1 MLYLKNLIT
10 ENTPIIKLSND
21 YSVSKEEKKEI
32 LGTNN
37 VDLEKQDDYMKMMY
51 FMNNSWYYFKEEEE
65 NLGYPFYLMDELMG
79 SFLAHKMNMKV
90 VSYFLARVKNKK
102 IGLASKNFKQSGFH
116 YYFGK
121 QYYDIYENYTNLSY
135 APFRVENI
143 ENLKLLCVSDE
154 NRKILT
160 KHILEMLALD
170 VYMLQKDRKSA
181 NLQFEERETTKYI
194 DLAPLYDFSN
204 CIPKIEEKS
213 GLELQGV
220 ILRIT
225 DRNIKTLIKQYPY
238 FANFLS
244 SLLETKMSTTWEEI
258 CEFYQFNQ
266 NCTAFEEVYNY
277 YKTKEES
284 QRRYLGMYLK

>member
-10 ENTPIIKLSND
+10 ENTPITRLSND
-21 YSVSKEEKKEI
+21 HSMSEENKKEI
-32 LGTNN
+32 LGVSET
-37 VDLEKQDDYMKMMY
+37 DLEKQDDYMKMMY

-65 NLGYPFYLMDELMG
+65 NLGYPFYLIDELMG
-79 SFLAHKMNMKV
+79 SFLAHKMNMKAIT
-90 VSYFLARVKNKK
+90 YFLARVKNKK
-102 IGLASKNFKQSGFH
+102 MGLASKNFKQSGFH

-121 QYYDIYENYTNLSY
+121 QYYDIYNNNTNLSF

-143 ENLKLLCVSDE
+143 ENLKFLCVSDE
-154 NRKILT
+154 NREILT

-181 NLQFEERETTKYI
+181 NLQFEKNPISKYI

-213 GLELQGV
+213 GLDLQEV
-220 ILRIT
+220 VLRIT
-225 DRNIKTLIKQYPY
+225 DRNIQTLVKQYPY

-244 SLLETKMSTTWEEI
+244 SLLETKMSSTWEEI
-258 CEFYQFNQ
+258 CEFYKFNQ
-266 NCTAFEEVYNY
+266 NSEAFEEVYNY

>member
-10 ENTPIIKLSND
+10 ENTPITRLSNEH
-21 YSVSKEEKKEI
+21 SMTKENKKDV
-32 LGTNN
+32 LGSSD

-79 SFLAHKMNMKV
+79 SFLAQKMSMKA
-90 VSYFLARVKNKK
+90 VSYFLARIKNKK
-102 IGLASKNFKQSGFH
+102 IGLASKNFKQEGFR

-121 QYYDIYENYTNLSY
+121 YYYDIYEKNTNLSY

-143 ENLKLLCVSDE
+143 ENLKLLCVDE
-154 NRKILT
+154 ENKEILI

-170 VYMLQKDRKSA
+170 VYMLQKDRNSA

-194 DLAPLYDFSN
+194 DLATLYDFSN
-204 CIPKIEEKS
+204 CIPKIDEKS
-213 GLELQGV
+213 GLDLQGV

-225 DRNIKTLIKQYPY
+225 DRNIQILIKRYHY

-258 CEFYQFNQ
+258 CKFYHFNQ
-266 NCTAFEEVYNY
+266 NCEAYKEVYNY

-284 QRRYLGMYLK
+284 QKRYLGMYLK

>member
-10 ENTPIIKLSND
+10 ENTPTIKLSND

-32 LGTNN
+32 LLTNN
-37 VDLEKQDDYMKMMY
+37 GDLEKQDDYMKMMY

-65 NLGYPFYLMDELMG
+65 NFGYPFYLLDELMG
-79 SFLAHKMNMKV
+79 SFLAQKNNMKV
-90 VSYFLARVKNKK
+90 VSYFIAKIKNKK
-102 IGLASKNFKQSGFH
+102 IGLASKNFKQERFL

-121 QYYDIYENYTNLSY
+121 HYYDIYEKYTHLSY
-135 APFRVENI
+135 APFCVENI

-154 NRKILT
+154 NREILT
-160 KHILEMLALD
+160 EHILEMLALD
-170 VYMLQKDRKSA
+170 IYMLQKDRNSA
-181 NLQFEERETTKYI
+181 NLQFEKNPITKYI

-204 CIPKIEEKS
+204 CIPKVEEKS
-213 GLELQGV
+213 GLDLQGV

-225 DRNIKTLIKQYPY
+225 DRNIQILIKQYPY
-238 FANFLS
+238 FENFLS

-258 CEFYQFNQ
+258 CKFYKFNQ
-266 NCTAFEEVYNY
+266 NCAAFEEVYNY